1 MVRNLRDE
9 KYDFHESKY
18 PPVLWG
24 WLAVLMMINIWAFP
38 AQAGN
43 VVPPAVPHDLVEE
56 TPNPGG
62 FQLLTAGDYFT
73 CDIPPDWTR
82 GDHSFGLSAEE
93 KGAYGITLHGP
104 WRGEIPVKITL
115 YYYAEGNLLYR
126 SASHYLRL
134 FSQPALGVALEG
146 SSYGPVT
153 KATVSG
159 REALMFERVKNEF
172 VPMHNDLGLDQPGG
186 ENGTVYERR
195 EIMARP
201 VAVKERFV
209 VLPVESGFYALRYSA
224 ASQNFQ
230 EFLPVFEKVTDTFYA
245 KR

>member
-1 MVRNLRDE
+1 MRNLRDE
-9 KYDFHESKY
+9 KHGFDESKY

-24 WLAVLMMINIWAFP
+24 WLAVLMMVNIWAYP
-38 AQAGN
+38 AQAGT
-43 VVPPAVPHDLVEE
+43 VFLRAVPHDLVEE
-56 TPNPGG
+56 TPDPGG
-62 FQLLTAGDYFT
+62 FQLLTPVDYFT
-73 CDIPPDWTR
+73 CDIPSDWAR
-82 GDHSFGLSAEE
+82 GDHSYGLSAEE
-93 KGAYGITLHGP
+93 KGEYGITLHGP

-126 SASHYLRL
+126 SAGHYLRL
-134 FSQPALGVALEG
+134 FSQPALGVALEC

-159 REALMFERVKNEF
+159 RKAMMFERVKNEF
-172 VPMHNDLGLDQPGG
+172 VPMHIDLDLDQPDD
-186 ENGTVYERR
+186 ENGMVYERR

-201 VAVKERFV
+201 IAVKERFV
-209 VLPVESGFYALRYSA
+209 VLPAESGFYALRYSA
-224 ASQNFQ
+224 ASENFQ